1 MQLNRKWIHFLPR
14 AVTMVLMVAFS
25 SPLFADAVVRN
36 QSMFA
41 STIAE
46 IFVENDQ
53 VRIELEIGSE
63 DIEAF
68 KNLLPDPIY
77 EDLTGIQK
85 PLAERLGVF
94 FNRQLVVT
102 ASESERLTGA
112 MTAIAPGK
120 RQQRDPITGEAL
132 TADEETVINAVL
144 VYNFSGKPAFLAIQ
158 QHLGNT
164 PIGFVAYHG
173 AVAVNDFRYLGPA
186 QVLDLDW
193 EDPWYSSFRSRA
205 LRRTYSY
212 AMSGF
217 LYIEPYEVRK
227 EIIVRPKDMQYWV
240 DIGLQDVK
248 TIDVDRQPDIKQK
261 IQQFLDDRLAVKIDG
276 EAVTGELERINFL
289 ERSLKSS
296 RVIDPPEPLDVDAA
310 VLGLIYTFPVDSL
323 PQVVTMDWDLFN
335 DRIKMISA
343 SSVDQAGP
351 LPVFLEPDYHIL
363 EWKNFLKNP
372 DIPKLIDVG
381 EVPPVWQFWL
391 AKWRWLII
399 IGIAMVAL
407 GVFTK
412 LRAAHPVL
420 AASITLSVLLAGGGV
435 YWLGQHSRQSE
446 DETRQVVS
454 RLLQNIY
461 HAFDYRKESKIYDVL
476 SYSVEGDLLTTI
488 YLETR
493 KGLLLANQGGA
504 RTKVKDV
511 TVTNVETSDAAD
523 AKMNVRA
530 TWEVT
535 GSVGHWGH
543 VHTRKN
549 QYNAELLLS
558 PQSGNWKIED
568 LEILEEQRI
577 N

>member
-1 MQLNRKWIHFLPR
+1 
-14 AVTMVLMVAFS
+14 
-25 SPLFADAVVRN
+25 
-36 QSMFA
+36 
-41 STIAE
+41 
-46 IFVENDQ
+46 
-53 VRIELEIGSE
+53 
-63 DIEAF
+63 
-68 KNLLPDPIY
+68 
-77 EDLTGIQK
+77 
-85 PLAERLGVF
+85 
-94 FNRQLVVT
+94 
-102 ASESERLTGA
+102 
-112 MTAIAPGK
+112 
-120 RQQRDPITGEAL
+120 
-132 TADEETVINAVL
+132 
-144 VYNFSGKPAFLAIQ
+144 
-158 QHLGNT
+158 
-164 PIGFVAYHG
+164 
-173 AVAVNDFRYLGPA
+173 
-186 QVLDLDW
+186 
-193 EDPWYSSFRSRA
+193 
-205 LRRTYSY
+205 
-212 AMSGF
+212 
-217 LYIEPYEVRK
+217 
-227 EIIVRPKDMQYWV
+227 
-240 DIGLQDVK
+240 
-248 TIDVDRQPDIKQK
+248 
-261 IQQFLDDRLAVKIDG
+261 
-276 EAVTGELERINFL
+276 
-289 ERSLKSS
+289 
-296 RVIDPPEPLDVDAA
+296 
-310 VLGLIYTFPVDSL
+310 
-323 PQVVTMDWDLFN
+323 
-335 DRIKMISA
+335 
-343 SSVDQAGP
+343 
-351 LPVFLEPDYHIL
+351 
-363 EWKNFLKNP
+363 
-372 DIPKLIDVG
+372 
-381 EVPPVWQFWL
+381 VWQFWL

-420 AASITLSVLLAGGGV
+420 AASITLSVLVAGGGV